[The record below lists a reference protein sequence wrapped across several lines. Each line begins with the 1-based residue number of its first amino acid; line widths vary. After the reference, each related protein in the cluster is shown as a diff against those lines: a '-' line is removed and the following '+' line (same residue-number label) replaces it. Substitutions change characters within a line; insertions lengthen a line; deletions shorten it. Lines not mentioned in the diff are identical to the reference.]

1 MVLEGA
7 CIFLNKKQHYQHHQH
22 LSTYMWNEN
31 IKPIAHDAY
40 LSIFTLHLKLP
51 TQTAKKNHA
60 ACNPIPDLP
69 SWITTL
75 PWNNHQFCVFIHT
88 YFHVTPS
95 KREQMLPVCSS
106 RKKGKHTIFM
116 GVTWRVKGLLLIYNP
131 DLYEFYIYIHRISLK
146 ITGHASSGF
155 LRRGA
160 APRYGLVMSEW
171 KMTGSG

>member
-75 PWNNHQFCVFIHT
+75 PWKNHQFCVFIHT

-131 DLYEFYIYIHRISLK
+131 DLYEFYIYIYTSYI
-146 ITGHASSGF
+146 
-155 LRRGA
+155 
-160 APRYGLVMSEW
+160 P
-171 KMTGSG
+171 